1 MTVGAPMQTQAL
13 FSPQPCNNDVSST
26 SNLLDQVT
34 TVMFRNIPRK
44 YTAMDVVAELETNV
58 TREAFNFVY
67 VPWFK
72 SSTTNMGYAFV
83 NTVDVTTARA
93 VYAMMQGG
101 RWKMGP
107 GSRMMKMVPASMQGL
122 EENLKQFHVNNA
134 QHPNLE
140 HCPLVFRKGIQVE
153 LNQALREF
161 GLTPEAPFFP
171 SSSCMQPPSDTPPP
185 PRAMLAPAA
194 FVPVEGEES
203 APLMNIGFVGFAN
216 VPDVLGE
223 SPFEHVR
230 PAPGLEL
237 ERLPLRRGHLALS
250 VVDFSAQPKK
260 VPFPVDP
267 AKPRIMKSAR
277 FISNNSCHSC
287 DSAKTGTSM
296 SWVEEVLES
305 PAYAAAWMQVDDLLQ
320 KLKQFGVVRA

>member
-26 SNLLDQVT
+26 INLLDQVT
-34 TVMFRNIPRK
+34 TFMFRNIPRK

-140 HCPLVFRKGIQVE
+140 HCPLVFRKGVQVE

-161 GLTPEAPFFP
+161 GLTPEAP
-171 SSSCMQPPSDTPPP
+171 SS
-185 PRAMLAPAA
+185 RARPA
-194 FVPVEGEES
+194 ES

-237 ERLPLRRGHLALS
+237 ERLPLTRGHLALS

-267 AKPRIMKSAR
+267 ATPRIMKSAR

-296 SWVEEVLES
+296 SSVEEVLES

>member
-1 MTVGAPMQTQAL
+1 MQTQAL

-26 SNLLDQVT
+26 INLLDQVT
-34 TVMFRNIPRK
+34 TFMFRNIPRK

-140 HCPLVFRKGIQVE
+140 HCPLVFRKGVQVE

-171 SSSCMQPPSDTPPP
+171 SSSCTQPPSDTPPP
-185 PRAMLAPAA
+185 PRAAMLAPAA
-194 FVPVEGEES
+194 FVPVAGEES

-237 ERLPLRRGHLALS
+237 ERLPLTRGHLALS

-267 AKPRIMKSAR
+267 ATPRIMKSAR

-296 SWVEEVLES
+296 SSVEEVLES

>member
-1 MTVGAPMQTQAL
+1 MQTQAL
-13 FSPQPCNNDVSST
+13 CGPQPCNNDVSST

-44 YTAMDVVAELETNV
+44 YTAMDVVAELEMIV

-93 VYAMMQGG
+93 VYAMMRGG

-122 EENLKQFHVNNA
+122 EENLKQFHFNNA

-140 HCPLVFRKGIQVE
+140 HCPLVFGKGVQVE

-171 SSSCMQPPSDTPPP
+171 SSFCTQPPSDTPPP

-194 FVPVEGEES
+194 FVPVAAEES

-223 SPFEHVR
+223 STFEHVG

-237 ERLPLRRGHLALS
+237 ERLPLTRGHLALS
-250 VVDFSAQPKK
+250 VVDSSAPPKK

-267 AKPRIMKSAR
+267 AKPRNMPGSR
-277 FISNNSCHSC
+277 FISNDSCRSC

-296 SWVEEVLES
+296 SSVEEVLES

>member
-26 SNLLDQVT
+26 INLLDQVT
-34 TVMFRNIPRK
+34 TFMFRNIPRK

-140 HCPLVFRKGIQVE
+140 HCPLVFRKGVQVE

-171 SSSCMQPPSDTPPP
+171 SSSCTQPPSDTPPP
-185 PRAMLAPAA
+185 PRAAMLAPAA
-194 FVPVEGEES
+194 FVPVADEES

-230 PAPGLEL
+230 PA
-237 ERLPLRRGHLALS
+237 
-250 VVDFSAQPKK
+250 KK

-267 AKPRIMKSAR
+267 ATPRIMKSAR

-296 SWVEEVLES
+296 SSVEEVLES